1 MDIGRVDW
9 IRDGGDRQRLAY
21 SSAAAAE
28 FGAPV
33 AVPADNLLMTGG
45 TATLDARIPRMS
57 RMSGDGGH
65 AGRPLVMG
73 SPVNEAGRFESEGPQ
88 RIVSVKAFALAKYP
102 VSSREFLT
110 FLRATGHRPAPCNPA
125 LGLGWKIPGRGL
137 ANAPHDQEPP
147 DWPAVCLDW
156 RDARAYVAWIN
167 AKARRQS
174 AIDTRSLSPAQRSG
188 VGIVPP
194 APAPIPRAGGATI
207 SAATMPTAMA
217 AAVLMTA
224 SCWRRCM
231 LSGPIPMAF
240 TVCWAMPGNGWRIAG
255 IPPMPVRPPM
265 AVVWAGGDCSRHV
278 LRGGSWSNLPAFV
291 RAATRSAAPNNSD
304 DSSVFSDYSSMAG
317 FETRATCLD
326 LEPGISPGDQQHLP
340 TDGGNKN

>member
-1 MDIGRVDW
+1 MKTWAFSLCLLI
-9 IRDGGDRQRLAY
+9 LA
-21 SSAAAAE
+21 SGALAQDQLARE
-28 FGAPV
+28 FRECPECPEMVGMP
-33 AVPADNLLMTGG
+33 
-45 TATLDARIPRMS
+45 
-57 RMSGDGGH
+57 
-65 AGRPLVMG
+65 AGRFVMG

-167 AKARRQS
+167 AKARAANPRLIQGPYRLPS
-174 AIDTRSLSPAQRSG
+174 EAEWEYA
-188 VGIVPP
+188 
-194 APAPIPRAGGATI
+194 ARAGTNTARWWGNDIGSNNANCNGCGSPYDRKLLAPVHAFKPNPYGLYGMLGNAWQWVEDCWHPTYAGA
-207 SAATMPTAMA
+207 PTD
-217 AAVLMTA
+217 
-224 SCWRRCM
+224 
-231 LSGPIPMAF
+231 G
-240 TVCWAMPGNGWRIAG
+240 G
-255 IPPMPVRPPM
+255 
-265 AVVWAGGDCSRHV
+265 VWAGGDCSRHV

-291 RAATRSAAPNNSD
+291 RAATRSAAANNSD

-317 FETRATCLD
+317 FRLARD
-326 LEPGISPGDQQHLP
+326 LP
-340 TDGGNKN
+340 